1 MFKTERVAIID
12 LGGQYCHLIAR
23 RLRDL
28 DVDSEI
34 FEPSVTAARLSS
46 FSGLI
51 LSGGPQSVYEQSAVS
66 IDPRIL
72 DLGLPVLGICYGH
85 QLLAKLLGGE
95 VAKQA
100 GEYGRAP
107 LQVETTDAVFRDTP
121 AQQQVWMSH
130 SDAVKVLPPGAVTTA
145 STPRCKHAAFAD
157 AERHIFGVQFHP
169 EVAHSEYGRT
179 ILENFVRSVC
189 GIHTRTGPKDRIST
203 LCERIRNVAGSK
215 SVFFLISGG
224 VDSTV
229 AFVLCAKAL
238 SKERVLGLYVDTGFM
253 REGETGEL
261 RRNLDSLGL
270 GERLNIW
277 DASNDFWGALK
288 GKTDPEEKRQIIGR
302 LFVDIQSKAMQKFG
316 IDSEGWLLGQGTIY
330 PDTIESGGSSGRAAL
345 IKTHHNRCE
354 EIRELLRQ
362 GRVIEPLAEF
372 YKDEVRSIGLELGL
386 SGHLTNRWPFPGP
399 GLAIRCIC
407 TSSLAEKAT
416 VLPHKIVTTLDDSG
430 YRGVLIPLQSVG
442 VQGDSRTYRKVV
454 AIEEKNGRVD
464 YPGLRKLSSWLCNE
478 HTESNRVILL
488 VAGKHSVHEARVSP
502 RGMDPN
508 RVETLR
514 RADFIARSEIETAGL
529 TDSIWQFP
537 VVLAPISFADGE
549 SIVLRPVNSEDGM
562 TANFAEVA
570 REILQRIGE
579 RIVKLPGV
587 DAVFL
592 DVTNK
597 PPATI
602 EWE

>member
-1 MFKTERVAIID
+1 
-12 LGGQYCHLIAR
+12 
-23 RLRDL
+23 
-28 DVDSEI
+28 
-34 FEPSVTAARLSS
+34 
-46 FSGLI
+46 
-51 LSGGPQSVYEQSAVS
+51 
-66 IDPRIL
+66 
-72 DLGLPVLGICYGH
+72 
-85 QLLAKLLGGE
+85 
-95 VAKQA
+95 
-100 GEYGRAP
+100 
-107 LQVETTDAVFRDTP
+107 
-121 AQQQVWMSH
+121 
-130 SDAVKVLPPGAVTTA
+130 
-145 STPRCKHAAFAD
+145 
-157 AERHIFGVQFHP
+157 
-169 EVAHSEYGRT
+169 
-179 ILENFVRSVC
+179 
-189 GIHTRTGPKDRIST
+189 
-203 LCERIRNVAGSK
+203 VAGSK
-215 SVFFLISGG
+215 SIFFLISGG

-514 RADFIARSEIETAGL
+514 RADLIARSEIETAGL